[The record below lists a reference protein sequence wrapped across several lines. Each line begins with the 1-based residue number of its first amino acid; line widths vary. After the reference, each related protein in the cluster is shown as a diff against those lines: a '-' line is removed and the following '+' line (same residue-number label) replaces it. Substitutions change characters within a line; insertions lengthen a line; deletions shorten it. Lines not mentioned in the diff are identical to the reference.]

1 MIISR
6 LLPRAVSTLNAR
18 PLLAPAL
25 VPAAAAQWARYKS
38 NRSSDPLTPG
48 NSTYNPNKPSPSSSS
63 SSSSSPSASDSAK
76 QASSAKEAGEFD
88 TTATPSRNTT
98 PSSQPGPGRTEPGSL
113 PIDRNQENGFDTAQE
128 EFNSPQSPGAN
139 TAPNAPSQPL
149 PDLRQGIPS
158 TFAEEFVKNQKAS
171 QAGEHVH
178 HDINVTENARQSSGD
193 GDGDGGKDTGRGEG
207 EFPKSAYQTSIDK
220 RRDKMAKYLYGG
232 VGLLLLTSALY
243 VGRNWDDEIEERRH
257 PNAPSGW
264 GLQLFYDRA
273 KARISGQMGY
283 YTEPT
288 FDKLLPDITPAP
300 PYTLVLSLEDM
311 LIHSEWTREHG
322 WRTAKRPGLDYFL
335 GYMSQYFEIVLFT
348 SQPVGAADQI
358 VRKMDPWH
366 FIVFPLFRE
375 ATRYENGHYV
385 KDLAYLNRPLSK
397 TIIIDTK
404 PEHVKAQPEN
414 AIVVKPWKGDVKDKE
429 LVNLIPFLEH
439 VAAMGINDVRDAIKS
454 FEGKHIPTEFAMRQ
468 AKAREEFNKQL
479 AEEQAKKPKR
489 SGVGFLN
496 SALGIKPQGGTTYDG
511 QTTVAEELAKG
522 KMLGDQIRER
532 GIKQYEI
539 LEREIRENG
548 EKWLKEEA
556 EMEKK
561 AMAEQMQNMK
571 KSFPFFGGGPKP
583 GEVESNQ

>member
-6 LLPRAVSTLNAR
+6 LLPRAVSTLNGR

-25 VPAAAAQWARYKS
+25 VPTTATQWARYKS
-38 NRSSDPLTPG
+38 NRSSNARNNSEPLTPD
-48 NSTYNPNKPSPSSSS
+48 TLRYNPNKPSPSSSS
-63 SSSSSPSASDSAK
+63 KASEPAKQDSSAK
-76 QASSAKEAGEFD
+76 QAGEFD
-88 TTATPSRNTT
+88 TPATPSRNTN
-98 PSSQPGPGRTEPGSL
+98 PSSQSGPGRTEAGQL
-113 PIDRNQENGFDTAQE
+113 PVDRTQGNEFDTAQE
-128 EFNSPQSPGAN
+128 RVNSPQSPEAN
-139 TAPNAPSQPL
+139 TAPSARSQPL

-158 TFAEEFVKNQKAS
+158 TFAEEFMKKEKAA
-171 QAGEHVH
+171 QTGEHA
-178 HDINVTENARQSSGD
+178 HDDSNVEEDPRPSS
-193 GDGDGGKDTGRGEG
+193 GDGGKDSGRGEG

-220 RRDKMAKYLYGG
+220 RRDKMAKYMYGS
-232 VGLLLLTSALY
+232 VGLLLATSALY
-243 VGRNWDDEIEERRH
+243 VGRNWDDEFEERRH

-385 KDLAYLNRPLSK
+385 KVCYF
-397 TIIIDTK
+397 T
-404 PEHVKAQPEN
+404 
-414 AIVVKPWKGDVKDKE
+414 
-429 LVNLIPFLEH
+429 
-439 VAAMGINDVRDAIKS
+439 
-454 FEGKHIPTEFAMRQ
+454 
-468 AKAREEFNKQL
+468 
-479 AEEQAKKPKR
+479 R
-489 SGVGFLN
+489 STSGHL
-496 SALGIKPQGGTTYDG
+496 
-511 QTTVAEELAKG
+511 
-522 KMLGDQIRER
+522 
-532 GIKQYEI
+532 
-539 LEREIRENG
+539 
-548 EKWLKEEA
+548 
-556 EMEKK
+556 
-561 AMAEQMQNMK
+561 
-571 KSFPFFGGGPKP
+571 
-583 GEVESNQ
+583 

>member
-18 PLLAPAL
+18 PLLAPSL
-25 VPAAAAQWARYKS
+25 VPQAATQWARYKS
-38 NRSSDPLTPG
+38 NRSSTSPTSFG
-48 NSTYNPNKPSPSSSS
+48 SSTNKPNKSSPSSSS
-63 SSSSSPSASDSAK
+63 QSSESAKQDSSAK
-76 QASSAKEAGEFD
+76 QAAEFD
-88 TTATPSRNTT
+88 TSATPSRNTT
-98 PSSQPGPGRTEPGSL
+98 PSSQPGPGRTEPGNL
-113 PIDRNQENGFDTAQE
+113 PTDKKQGNDFDTAQE
-128 EFNSPQSPGAN
+128 EFNSQQSPQAN
-139 TAPNAPSQPL
+139 TAPDAPSQPL

-158 TFAEEFVKNQKAS
+158 TFAEEFLKNQKAS
-171 QAGEHVH
+171 QAEEQAHQ
-178 HDINVTENARQSSGD
+178 DINVTEDAKQSS
-193 GDGDGGKDTGRGEG
+193 GDGGKDTGRGEG

-220 RRDKMAKYLYGG
+220 RRDKMAKYMYGG
-232 VGLLLLTSALY
+232 VALLLATSALY
-243 VGRNWDDEIEERRH
+243 VGRNWDDELEERRH

-385 KDLAYLNRPLSK
+385 KV
-397 TIIIDTK
+397 IDPISIT
-404 PEHVKAQPEN
+404 
-414 AIVVKPWKGDVKDKE
+414 
-429 LVNLIPFLEH
+429 
-439 VAAMGINDVRDAIKS
+439 
-454 FEGKHIPTEFAMRQ
+454 
-468 AKAREEFNKQL
+468 
-479 AEEQAKKPKR
+479 
-489 SGVGFLN
+489 
-496 SALGIKPQGGTTYDG
+496 
-511 QTTVAEELAKG
+511 
-522 KMLGDQIRER
+522 
-532 GIKQYEI
+532 
-539 LEREIRENG
+539 
-548 EKWLKEEA
+548 
-556 EMEKK
+556 
-561 AMAEQMQNMK
+561 
-571 KSFPFFGGGPKP
+571 
-583 GEVESNQ
+583 